1 MKTARETITA
11 EPVTAAATT
20 GRADVR
26 FDARD
31 KATGVTRY
39 SADLPVPGALEV
51 VLVRSPLPHAE
62 ITGVAVAAALAVPG
76 VAAVVTAA
84 DLPAGLAGRR
94 VRDMPLLA
102 RGVVRFVGEPVA
114 AVLAES
120 RRAAESGAL
129 LVSADYRE
137 LPAVFDP
144 QAAMAGN
151 APLVHEAPWE
161 YPGAVID
168 AGAGPNLQSVEAG
181 GDPARVAQAL
191 AGAATVVSA
200 AYRTPAGHQGYL
212 EPQTWVAFP
221 AEHGVLRLRGT
232 TKSPYRLR
240 DQVAACLGMAPE
252 VLQVDPVPLG
262 GDFGGKGGVVDATVC
277 VALARHAGRPVRLVL
292 PSADDLT
299 ATDARHPSVIRVR
312 VGCDPDGRLVGLDFD
327 AVFDGGAYAA
337 AKPIPSV
344 NLHGALECALGYRLP
359 CYAQRSR
366 VAYTNTVPKGH
377 MRAPGSPQTV
387 FAIESAL
394 DELAAAAGI
403 SPVELRRRNLLETG
417 EPDAY
422 GHSWPQARGRETL
435 QAAVAALSDASGP
448 APSGRPA
455 APVSDTPA
463 ASGWAVGT
471 GLAVYARPTPAPGP
485 TSLSLAPRPGGRL
498 ELGVP
503 VPETGTGS
511 HAVARRLLATALRID
526 PALVDVRQVATTV
539 LPGDPGVG
547 ASRVT
552 VGLSR
557 AVARLAEA
565 WLASPQD
572 GPVVVD
578 LPAAAEPPAL
588 SYCVQAARVAVDPET
603 GQVRIVELIS
613 AVDVAN
619 IVSPRAHQMQ
629 IDGGAVMGIG
639 FACLEDLLED
649 EGQVWASSLGE
660 FRLPTA
666 GDVPPLRTVL
676 VGGGRGIGPANVKAV
691 GELTNVPVAAA
702 VANAV
707 ADAVGVR
714 VRELPI
720 TAERVYWIL
729 REGPRP

>member
-1 MKTARETITA
+1 MKTAG
-11 EPVTAAATT
+11 EPATVEPTAAEAIT

-51 VLVRSPLPHAE
+51 VLVRSPLAHAE
-62 ITGVAVAAALAVPG
+62 ITGVAAAPALAVPG
-76 VAAVVTAA
+76 VVAVITAA

-102 RGVVRFVGEPVA
+102 RRVVRFAGEPVA

-137 LPAVFDP
+137 LPAVIDP
-144 QAAMAGN
+144 QAALAGN

-168 AGAGPNLQSVEAG
+168 AGAGPNLQSVVAG
-181 GDPARVAQAL
+181 GDPALVAQAL
-191 AGAATVVSA
+191 AGAATVVTA
-200 AYRTPAGHQGYL
+200 TYRTPAGHQGYL

-221 AEHGVLRLRGT
+221 AEHGVLRLWGT

-240 DQVAACLGMAPE
+240 DQIAACLGVAPE
-252 VLQVDPVPLG
+252 MLQVDPVPLG
-262 GDFGGKGGVVDATVC
+262 GDFGGKGGVVDAAVC

-292 PSADDLT
+292 RSAEDLT
-299 ATDARHPSVIRVR
+299 ATDARHPAVIRVR
-312 VGCDPDGRLVGLDFD
+312 VGCDHDGRLVGLDFD

-435 QAAVAALSDASGP
+435 EAAVAALSDASGP
-448 APSGRPA
+448 ALSGT
-455 APVSDTPA
+455 PVP
-463 ASGWAVGT
+463 SGWAADT
-471 GLAVYARPTPAPGP
+471 GLAMYGRPTPAPGP
-485 TSLSLAPRPGGRL
+485 TSLSLTPLPGGRL

-503 VPETGTGS
+503 IPETGTGS

-526 PALVDVRQVATTV
+526 PAMVDVRQVATTV

-565 WLASPQD
+565 WMDSPQD

-578 LPAAAEPPAL
+578 LPVAADPPAL
-588 SYCVQAARVAVDPET
+588 SYCAQAARVAIDPET
-603 GQVRIVELIS
+603 GQVRIVELVS
-613 AVDVAN
+613 AVDVAS
-619 IVSPRAHQMQ
+619 IVNPRAHQMQ

-639 FACLEDLLED
+639 FACLEDLLEE
-649 EGQVWASSLGE
+649 EGQVWASSFGE

-666 GDVPPLRTVL
+666 ADVPALRTVL
-676 VGGGRGIGPANVKAV
+676 VSGGRGIGPANVKAV

-714 VRELPI
+714 VRQLPI
-720 TAERVYWIL
+720 TAERVYWGI
-729 REGPRP
+729 REGAQ

>member
-1 MKTARETITA
+1 MKTAREPITA
-11 EPVTAAATT
+11 EPATAAAAT

-62 ITGVAVAAALAVPG
+62 ITGVAAAAALAVPG
-76 VAAVVTAA
+76 VVAVVTAA

-102 RGVVRFVGEPVA
+102 RGVVRFVGEPIA

-144 QAAMAGN
+144 QAAIAGN
-151 APLVHEAPWE
+151 GPLVHEAPWE

-168 AGAGPNLQSVEAG
+168 AGAGPNLQSVMVG

-191 AGAATVVSA
+191 AGAASVVTA

-212 EPQTWVAFP
+212 EPQAWVAFP

-240 DQVAACLGMAPE
+240 GQVAACLGLAPE
-252 VLQVDPVPLG
+252 VLQVDPAPLG

-277 VALARHAGRPVRLVL
+277 VALARYAGRPVRLVL
-292 PSADDLT
+292 RSAEDLA
-299 ATDARHPSVIRVR
+299 ATDARHPAVIRVR
-312 VGCDPDGRLVGLDFD
+312 VGCDADGRLAGLDFD

-377 MRAPGSPQTV
+377 MRSPGSPQTV

-435 QAAVAALSDASGP
+435 EAAVAALSDAAGP
-448 APSGRPA
+448 ALSGRPA
-455 APVSDTPA
+455 APVSGTPVP
-463 ASGWAVGT
+463 SGWAAGT

-511 HAVARRLLATALRID
+511 HAVARRLLASALRID
-526 PALVDVRQVATTV
+526 PALVDVGQVATTV

-572 GPVVVD
+572 RPVVVD
-578 LPAAAEPPAL
+578 LPAGAEPPAL

-613 AVDVAN
+613 AVDVAS
-619 IVSPRAHQMQ
+619 IVNPRAHQMQ

-666 GDVPPLRTVL
+666 GDVPALRTVL